1 MKIPISS
8 RMEHFLAPG
17 VFTELAERRRAL
29 EAEGRQ
35 VIDLSIGSPDLPPSL
50 DIREAVS
57 QTALKPWSY
66 GYSLGD
72 LPELR
77 RAAQSWYY
85 GRYGVLLDPER
96 ELLGL
101 SGAQDGLVHFL
112 LAFTEPGDK
121 VLVPDPCFPAVMT
134 GVRLAG
140 AEPVFLPL
148 REENGFLI
156 DFPGISPKDAAAAK
170 VIFVSYPNNP
180 TGATAPDSFYRD
192 LIAFAAKY
200 GILVLHDNAYSDMVF
215 DGPPGRSFL
224 EFEGAKDVGV
234 ELNSLSKS
242 YSIPG
247 ARMAFL
253 AGNAGIVSVF
263 ARLKSSLDL
272 GAFYPAQRAAIAA
285 LTGDQADVED
295 LRRLYARRRDVLTA
309 GLREAGLSPA
319 PCRGSLFI
327 WSRLPEGIQDDRAFV
342 LELLARSGVLLA
354 PGSAFGSE
362 GRGRVRA
369 SLMCREPALRE
380 AARRIGESGLL

>member
-1 MKIPISS
+1 M
-8 RMEHFLAPG
+8 
-17 VFTELAERRRAL
+17 
-29 EAEGRQ
+29 
-35 VIDLSIGSPDLPPSL
+35 IDLSIGSPDLPPSL

-134 GVRLAG
+134 GVRL
-140 AEPVFLPL
+140 
-148 REENGFLI
+148 
-156 DFPGISPKDAAAAK
+156 
-170 VIFVSYPNNP
+170 
-180 TGATAPDSFYRD
+180 
-192 LIAFAAKY
+192 
-200 GILVLHDNAYSDMVF
+200 
-215 DGPPGRSFL
+215 
-224 EFEGAKDVGV
+224 
-234 ELNSLSKS
+234 
-242 YSIPG
+242 
-247 ARMAFL
+247 
-253 AGNAGIVSVF
+253 
-263 ARLKSSLDL
+263 
-272 GAFYPAQRAAIAA
+272 
-285 LTGDQADVED
+285 
-295 LRRLYARRRDVLTA
+295 
-309 GLREAGLSPA
+309 
-319 PCRGSLFI
+319 
-327 WSRLPEGIQDDRAFV
+327 PEGIQDDRAFV